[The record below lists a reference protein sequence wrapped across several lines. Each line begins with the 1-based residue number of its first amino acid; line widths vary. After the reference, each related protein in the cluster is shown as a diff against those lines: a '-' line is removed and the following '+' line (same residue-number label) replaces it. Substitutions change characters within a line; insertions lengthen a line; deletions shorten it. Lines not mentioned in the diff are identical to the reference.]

1 MMEDKGLH
9 LIDKYNINVFLNKL
23 TQDSTQVTQSLIG
36 YRQDLVGLILIIFL
50 IKLKKKNIEN
60 FYREFFIP

>member
-9 LIDKYNINVFLNKL
+9 LIDKYNINVFLNNL

-60 FYREFFIP
+60 FYSVFFIP

>member
-1 MMEDKGLH
+1 MEDKGLH

-50 IKLKKKNIEN
+50 IKLKKKNNEN

>member
-50 IKLKKKNIEN
+50 IKLKKKNNEN

>member
-1 MMEDKGLH
+1 MEDKGLH
-9 LIDKYNINVFLNKL
+9 LIDKYNINVFLNNL

-60 FYREFFIP
+60 FYSVFFIP

>member
-1 MMEDKGLH
+1 MEDKGLH
-9 LIDKYNINVFLNKL
+9 LIDKYNINVFLNNL

-50 IKLKKKNIEN
+50 IKLKNKNIEN
-60 FYREFFIP
+60 FYSVFFIP